1 MDHLFFGCGL
11 AKLAWQV
18 VLCAFYIVKLPES
31 VANLFGGWINPFSKS
46 QRNLVLCGASALCWT
61 LCKTRSDACFN
72 QKFPNDPTTV
82 IYRPCSMLTGWAIL
96 QIDQDRGK
104 VETSVAQLNMVIR
117 EDY

>member
-1 MDHLFFGCGL
+1 MSFFCNESMDHLFFGCGL

-61 LCKTRSDACFN
+61 LWKTRSDACFN
-72 QKFPNDPTTV
+72 
-82 IYRPCSMLTGWAIL
+82 
-96 QIDQDRGK
+96 
-104 VETSVAQLNMVIR
+104 
-117 EDY
+117 